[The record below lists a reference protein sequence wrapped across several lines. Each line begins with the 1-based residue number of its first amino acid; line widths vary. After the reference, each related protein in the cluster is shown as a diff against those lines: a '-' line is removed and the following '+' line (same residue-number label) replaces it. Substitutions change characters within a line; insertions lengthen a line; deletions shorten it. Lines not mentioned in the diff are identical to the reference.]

1 VTEWTEIDPTTPD
14 HYPPNIQAIL
24 KRPAPASALL
34 GIQPV
39 ALDVQEGAARVA
51 FNAGPSL
58 CNKWGALQGGMVAA
72 MLDDL
77 MSIAAGLTLEWG
89 QIVPTL
95 EMKTSFLAPAPPER
109 LMGEGRVVKRGA
121 SVVFLEAKLDGPDG
135 SLLATGSGTARI
147 VTRKG

>member
-1 VTEWTEIDPTTPD
+1 MTDWTEIDPAFPER
-14 HYPPNIQAIL
+14 YPPNIQAIL
-24 KRPAPASALL
+24 KQPAPASALL
-34 GIQPV
+34 GIELL
-39 ALDVQEGAARVA
+39 ALNADEGAARAA

-95 EMKTSFLAPAPPER
+95 EMKSSFLSPAPPGR
-109 LMGEGRVVKRGA
+109 LIGMGRVVKRGA
-121 SVVFLEAKLDGPDG
+121 SVVFLEARLEDLDGA
-135 SLLATGSGTARI
+135 LLATGSGTARI
-147 VTRKG
+147 VTRK